1 MNLVNFTLFGQF
13 YNLTLSQCQSVRERP
28 NFSKNWQS
36 SNFDMGFQKKKFQV
50 DLRKSIFW
58 KMTFSREHGL
68 KFYKPFFKSFSRF
81 ESWSFFN
88 VKKIKKLKN
97 NRKRF
102 IKRYG
107 TLYNI
112 FLFQTVSHVQVT
124 APLGD
129 GNGIVTAW

>member
-1 MNLVNFTLFGQF
+1 MSSKLRLSRINRITAISYCGYL
-13 YNLTLSQCQSVRERP
+13 LTLICDI
-28 NFSKNWQS
+28 SKS
-36 SNFDMGFQKKKFQV
+36 SNFDICFQKKKFQV

-68 KFYKPFFKSFSRF
+68 KFYKPFFKPFSRF

-107 TLYNI
+107 TLYNR